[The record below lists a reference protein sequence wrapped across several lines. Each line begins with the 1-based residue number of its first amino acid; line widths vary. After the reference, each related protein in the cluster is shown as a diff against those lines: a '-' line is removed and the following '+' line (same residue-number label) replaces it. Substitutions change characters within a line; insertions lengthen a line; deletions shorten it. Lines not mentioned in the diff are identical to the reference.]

1 LWRRLTVTKRRPALI
16 LIIAVLQIVPIVVL
30 PPEIL
35 RSVNRVLLLIP
46 VAVFALLGWAL
57 YTLRPLART
66 LTIFLQGL
74 NIVVRV
80 LVTMARVVPSR
91 AEGTPA
97 DVPLF
102 ITSLVSVVLST
113 LILYY
118 VDKPDMQL
126 LFEA

>member
-1 LWRRLTVTKRRPALI
+1 VTKRRPALI
-16 LIIAVLQIVPIVVL
+16 LIIAALQIVPVLLL
-30 PPEIL
+30 PPDIL
-35 RSVNRVLLLIP
+35 QSINPVLLLIP
-46 VAVFALLGWAL
+46 VAVFAVLGWAL

-80 LVTMARVVPSR
+80 PVTMARVVPSR

-102 ITSLVSVVLST
+102 LTSLLAIVLST

>member
-1 LWRRLTVTKRRPALI
+1 MTKRRPVLVVLIAL
-16 LIIAVLQIVPIVVL
+16 LQIVPILLL
-30 PPEIL
+30 PPELLLSI
-35 RSVNRVLLLIP
+35 NRVLLLIP
-46 VAVFALLGWAL
+46 VVLFALLGWAL
-57 YTLRPLART
+57 YTLRPVART

-74 NIVVRV
+74 NIVIRV

-102 ITSLVSVVLST
+102 VTSLVAVVLST

-118 VDKPDMQL
+118 IDKPDMQL

>member
-1 LWRRLTVTKRRPALI
+1 VTKRRPVLIVVIAL
-16 LIIAVLQIVPIVVL
+16 LQIVPILLL
-30 PPEIL
+30 PPELLMSI
-35 RSVNRVLLLIP
+35 NRVLLLIP

-57 YTLRPLART
+57 FTLRPLART
-66 LTIFLQGL
+66 LTIFLHGL

-80 LVTMARVVPSR
+80 LVTMARVVPSK

-102 ITSLVSVVLST
+102 LTSLVAIVLST

-118 VDKPDMQL
+118 VDKPDVQL

>member
-1 LWRRLTVTKRRPALI
+1 VTKRRPALI
-16 LIIAVLQIVPIVVL
+16 LIIAVLQIVPIILL

-35 RSVNRVLLLIP
+35 RSINRVLLLVP
-46 VAVFALLGWAL
+46 VAVFAVLGWAL
-57 YTLRPLART
+57 YTFRRLART

-80 LVTMARVVPSR
+80 LVTMSRVVPSR

-102 ITSLVSVVLST
+102 LTSLVAIILST